1 MNVVLD
7 TNVLIS
13 ATLWHGSVAQ
23 KLLTTLIVQDVGIY
37 SSPEIIAEYENVL
50 KRDFEYNSAEL
61 ANILKEVLAFIILIE
76 PTDKVNVVEKDPDD
90 NKIVECALASGS
102 QYIITYDKELLE
114 LRGYQNIKI
123 IKPEEA
129 RLIF

>member
-1 MNVVLD
+1 MSVSID

-61 ANILKEVLAFIILIE
+61 ANILKEVLTFIILIE

-114 LRGYQNIKI
+114 LRGYKNIKI